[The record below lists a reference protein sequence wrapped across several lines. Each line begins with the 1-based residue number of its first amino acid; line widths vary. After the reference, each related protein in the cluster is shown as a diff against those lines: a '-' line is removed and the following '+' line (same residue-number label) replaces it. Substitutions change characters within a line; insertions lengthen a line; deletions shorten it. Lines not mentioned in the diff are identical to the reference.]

1 MAVIDRRWLPLNALR
16 AFEAVARQLS
26 FTGGA
31 QRLQVTQSALS
42 RHVASLE
49 ELLGRPLLERRPS
62 GLALTPA
69 GAALLPVVQKSFD
82 RLEEVMNDILRQEE
96 GPQRR
101 LRLHMPPSFL
111 HQVALPILSDF
122 RREFPD
128 ILLDV
133 STSLGTGLPPGEVD
147 VAVIYDRPQAGDTVR
162 DLLWVVQVAPV
173 CAPAVAAAAAGQDM
187 AQFLAGQELLHVKLQ
202 GEPIGAHWVQ
212 FARTQGFA
220 LDARRGLAF
229 DTVTL
234 AAQYAMAG
242 HGVVL
247 ADLRMFA
254 PELASGRLVA
264 PYEVTA
270 EDGYGYYLTFHS
282 EDLGDPVISLFRS
295 WMIARLGRALR
306 KSA

>member
-16 AFEAVARQLS
+16 AFEAVGRQLS

-49 ELLGRPLLERRPS
+49 DLLGRPLLERRPS

-69 GAALLPVVQKSFD
+69 GAALLPVVRKSFD
-82 RLEEVMNDILRQEE
+82 RLEEVMNDILREE
-96 GPQRR
+96 AGHQRR

-122 RREFPD
+122 RREFHD
-128 ILLDV
+128 ILIDV
-133 STSLGTGLPPGEVD
+133 STSLGTGLPPTEVD
-147 VAVIYDRPQAGDTVR
+147 VAVVYDRPQAGDTVR
-162 DLLWVVQVAPV
+162 DLLWMVRVAPV
-173 CAPAVAAAAAGQDM
+173 CAPGIAAAAAELDLG
-187 AQFLAGQELLHVKLQ
+187 QFLAGQELLHVKLP
-202 GEPIGAHWVQ
+202 GEAIGTHWLQ
-212 FARTQGFA
+212 FARAQGFA
-220 LDARRGLAF
+220 LDIRRGMAF
-229 DTVTL
+229 ETVTL

-242 HGVVL
+242 QGVVL
-247 ADLRMFA
+247 ADTLMFA
-254 PELASGRLVA
+254 PEIAAGRLVA
-264 PYEVTA
+264 PYDLAA

-295 WMIARLGRALR
+295 WMIGRLGRLSR
-306 KSA
+306 KSP

>member
-16 AFEAVARQLS
+16 AFEAVGRQLS

-49 ELLGRPLLERRPS
+49 DLLGRPLLERRPS

-69 GAALLPVVQKSFD
+69 GAALLPVVRKSFD
-82 RLEEVMNDILRQEE
+82 RLEEVMNDILREE
-96 GPQRR
+96 TGHQRR

-128 ILLDV
+128 ILIDV
-133 STSLGTGLPPGEVD
+133 STSLGTGLPPAEVD
-147 VAVIYDRPQAGDTVR
+147 VAVVYDRPQAGDTVR
-162 DLLWVVQVAPV
+162 DLLWMVRVAPV
-173 CAPAVAAAAAGQDM
+173 CAPSIAAAAAGLDLP
-187 AQFLAGQELLHVKLQ
+187 QFLAGQELLHVKLQ
-202 GEPIGAHWVQ
+202 GEPIGTHWTH
-212 FARTQGFA
+212 FARAQGFA
-220 LDARRGLAF
+220 LNIRRGMAF

-242 HGVVL
+242 QGVVL
-247 ADLRMFA
+247 ADTLMFA
-254 PELASGRLVA
+254 PEIAAGRLVA
-264 PYEVTA
+264 PYDVAA
-270 EDGYGYYLTFHS
+270 EDGYGYYLAFHS

-295 WMIARLGRALR
+295 WMIARLGRLLR
-306 KSA
+306 KSP